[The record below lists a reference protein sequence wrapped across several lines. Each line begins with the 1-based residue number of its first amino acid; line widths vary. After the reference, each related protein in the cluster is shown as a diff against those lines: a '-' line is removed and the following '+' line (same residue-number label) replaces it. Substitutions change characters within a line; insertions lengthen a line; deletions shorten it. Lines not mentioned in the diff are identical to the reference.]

1 MSLQNKIYLQ
11 RLMSQQ
17 REQVKQQPSQGL
29 GDVVKKVTN
38 AIGIPTCN
46 KCEERRKKLNR
57 IFPHGQK

>member
-1 MSLQNKIYLQ
+1 MSS
-11 RLMSQQ
+11 SQQ

-46 KCEERRKKLNR
+46 SCEERRKKL
-57 IFPHGQK
+57 KKS

>member
-1 MSLQNKIYLQ
+1 
-11 RLMSQQ
+11 MSQQ

-57 IFPHGQK
+57 IFPYGQK